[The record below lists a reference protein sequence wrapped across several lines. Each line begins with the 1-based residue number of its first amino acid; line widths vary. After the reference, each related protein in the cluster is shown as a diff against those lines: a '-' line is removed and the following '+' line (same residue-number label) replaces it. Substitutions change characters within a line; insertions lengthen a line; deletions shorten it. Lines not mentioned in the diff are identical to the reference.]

1 MKITVAYTARNE
13 ADLIL
18 TTLTDAVR
26 DMDALG
32 LSYEIIV
39 VDNASTDQTA
49 ALAEQFAATHTQV
62 RVIRHPSNLGYAHS
76 NFTAYKNFTGDIV
89 AVVDSDGQ
97 QVLRDMPK
105 FLAKIDAGADVVFG
119 WRKQR
124 NDPALRKIIS
134 FGLNV
139 SAKQM
144 LRWKLH
150 DINCGFRVV
159 TAEVARSFSDVVPV
173 NYFGPELWVH
183 SVQHNFVVDEV
194 IVEHFERKGGVSIHI
209 PWRMPATIKEAYK
222 YLGLLQKRLP
232 SSPNS
237 VGQR

>member
-26 DMDALG
+26 DIEVLG
-32 LSYEIIV
+32 LPYEIIV
-39 VDNASTDQTA
+39 VDNASTDETV
-49 ALAEQFAATHTQV
+49 ALAEQFAANHEHI
-62 RVIRHPSNLGYAHS
+62 RVVRHPSNLGYAHS
-76 NFTAYKNFTGDIV
+76 NFTAYKNFTGDVV

-105 FLAKIDAGADVVFG
+105 FLAKIEGGADVVFG

-124 NDPALRKIIS
+124 NDPTLRKIIS

-139 SAKQM
+139 SAKRM

-159 TAEVARSFSDVVPV
+159 TAKVARSFTDVVPV

-183 SVQHNFVVDEV
+183 SLRHGFVVDEV
-194 IVEHFERKGGVSIHI
+194 IVEHFERKGGASIHI
-209 PWRMPATIKEAYK
+209 PWRMPITIKKAYE
-222 YLGLLQKRLP
+222 YLGVLKKRL
-232 SSPNS
+232 
-237 VGQR
+237 